1 MGSFIIKDKEYIFDE
16 VEFFNGMQII
26 DREKSR
32 DNLLEL
38 KKILDFKRIEFGL
51 IYGTLLGAV
60 RENNF
65 IAHDQ
70 DTDIFMLQEAKALF
84 IDSLFYLREHG
95 FELARN
101 DKNLMTIIRDG
112 EYIDIYFF
120 KRSLLFY
127 RKNDRQYVIKEHLE
141 KIEKINFFNEE
152 FRVPYNHILF
162 LEKHY
167 GYDWRIPMQNKPAKS
182 TYFIGKYKEFIKKL
196 IFRN

>member
-1 MGSFIIKDKEYIFDE
+1 MGTFIIKDKEYIFEE

-26 DREKSR
+26 DREKSK

-70 DTDIFMLQEAKALF
+70 DTDIFMLQEAKAYF

-101 DKNLMTIIRDG
+101 DKNLMTIIRGG

-120 KRSLLFY
+120 KKSLWFY